1 MAVTISAVLK
11 ENSQNIPGNKSNVTI
26 EVYATSTNG
35 AYNTLSPQGTI
46 TFSGNKTGSETFTHP
61 FAANKTTC
69 IFINSYDIS
78 HSADGTAK
86 IGVNVSFATGTSS
99 GTVTCSYDF
108 TLTPIPRASMPS
120 INSGR
125 FIPGGQLEI
134 LTNRKSYEYA
144 HKFTAYCDSDT
155 ASGGTYSFGTLA
167 TNVGPGFTWTIPES
181 ITQHFTTSLNT
192 TVYLTCETY
201 KNNVEAQNYVGSN
214 TISFGVYLSTADIP
228 AFTSYSVT
236 DGNGYLNRFGAFV
249 CGKSKVVVNA
259 AASSPDGTPIT
270 TYRAYLDGLLKED
283 SKTPLVLGIAPKTGN
298 REVGIRAIDQRGRS
312 IRGTKAI
319 TVVDYSGPNINLY
332 AFRASSSTTT
342 SVEDDEG
349 TYIRLHV
356 TGNTYN
362 INNKGTNTGTVV
374 VRYKRSDTTSWTT
387 LNSAN
392 RGMSWDFWLTISGA
406 SASYEY
412 DIEVKVTDQIQGSYT
427 TTTTVGSAQ
436 PILDFKS
443 GGSGMGIFSVAD
455 RDGIIFGKN
464 IYFRP
469 NDESFSSGDVA
480 NAYFLRNGSPTNIFR
495 MQYDSTYGSTFQIL
509 ARLIATNAYIDKI
522 YQSVVPGLTM
532 VPNLVL
538 DASNGDAYMPN
549 GARVAGG
556 LSVSGGSN
564 LNGATNVND
573 DLNVKGGLYWPT
585 GSSIGGNVRQTL
597 WTGKASATG
606 TGYII
611 VSNNMRYNVFLI
623 SLGDENATS
632 GGNTAQKVIAVRQTL
647 NGSTSYIAGIGGCAS
662 SNHLNQFIHAV
673 YIQART
679 ANNWTIRA
687 ANMFNHNG
695 GGSHDSDADG
705 AYVTKIE
712 GLI

>member
-1 MAVTISAVLK
+1 MGVTISAVLK
-11 ENSQNIPGNKSNVTI
+11 ENSQNMPGNKSNVTI
-26 EVYATSTNG
+26 EVYATSTYGSYNNG
-35 AYNTLSPQGTI
+35 APQGTI
-46 TFSGNKTGSETFTHP
+46 TFSGNKTGSETFTHS

-69 IFINSYDIS
+69 IFINSYDIN

-86 IGVNVSFATGTSS
+86 VGVNVSFATGTNA
-99 GTVTCSYDF
+99 GTVTCSYEF
-108 TLTPIPRASMPS
+108 SLTPIPRASMPS
-120 INSGR
+120 VNSGQ

-181 ITQHFTTSLNT
+181 ITQHFTTSLST

-201 KNNVEAQNYVGSN
+201 KNNVETQNYVGSN

-228 AFTSYSVT
+228 VFTSSSVT
-236 DGNGYLNRFGAFV
+236 DGNGYLSQFGAFV
-249 CGKSKVVVNA
+249 RGKSEVIVNA
-259 AASSPDGTPIT
+259 SASSPDGTPIV
-270 TYRAYLDGLLKED
+270 TYRAYLDGLLKEG
-283 SKTPLVLGIAPKTGN
+283 STTPLVLGIAPKTGT

-412 DIEVKVTDQIQGSYT
+412 DIEVKVTDQAQGSYT
-427 TTTTVGSAQ
+427 ITTTVGSAQ

-443 GGSGMGIFSVAD
+443 GGDGVGIFSVAD

-464 IYFRP
+464 LYFRP
-469 NDESFSSGDVA
+469 NDESFSSGNIT
-480 NAYFLRNGSPTNIFR
+480 NAYFLRNGAATNFFR
-495 MQYDSTYGSTFQIL
+495 MMYDSTYGNAFQIL
-509 ARLIATNAYIDKI
+509 VDLLADNLYLNKI
-522 YQSVVPGLTM
+522 YQYITPGLM
-532 VPNLVL
+532 QVPNIVL
-538 DASNGDAYMPN
+538 DASSGDAYMPN
-549 GARVAGG
+549 GARVADG
-556 LSVSGGSN
+556 LSVSGGST

-573 DLNVKGGLYWPT
+573 DLNVKGGLYWPS

-597 WTGKASATG
+597 WTGRAAGNNS
-606 TGYII
+606 GYII

-623 SLGDENATS
+623 SLGDSSGFNA
-632 GGNTAQKVIAVRQTL
+632 AQKVIAVRQTL
-647 NGSTSYIAGIGGCAS
+647 DGTGSYIAGIGGCAS
-662 SNHLNQFIHAV
+662 SNHLNQFIHSV
-673 YIQART
+673 YIQAKS
-679 ANNWTIRA
+679 ANNWTIIS

-695 GGSHDSDADG
+695 GGNHDPDTDG
-705 AYVTKIE
+705 TYVTKIE